1 MSMDLGTSFYALLEI
16 DPGAT
21 EDDIRRAYKR
31 LVKLFDAEG
40 PVVYG
45 LYPDEEV
52 QTLSLT
58 LREAYETLIDP
69 DKRRRYDRGLFP
81 EGHPSL
87 RRADQREAASQ
98 PRRRPEPPADP
109 LAALDLPETTPL
121 KGATI
126 LRVREVCHLSLQD
139 IAERTK
145 ISMFTLRCI
154 EGEQYADLPA
164 RVYLRGFLRQI
175 ADMLRLD
182 PDRLIR
188 DYLAAYDEWQRTF
201 DTKSWPG

>member
-1 MSMDLGTSFYALLEI
+1 MNVDGEQSYYTLLEI

-31 LVKLFDAEG
+31 LVKLFDAES

-45 LYPDEEV
+45 LYPEDEV
-52 QTLSLT
+52 QALSQA

-69 DKRRRYDRGLFP
+69 DLRRRYDRQLFP

-87 RRADQREAASQ
+87 RRADQRETAVA
-98 PRRRPEPPADP
+98 PPRRPEPPADP
-109 LAALDLPETTPL
+109 LAALDLPENTPL
-121 KGATI
+121 TGAVVQQ
-126 LRVREVCHLSLQD
+126 VREVCHLSLQD

-154 EGEQYADLPA
+154 EAEQYSDLPA

-182 PDRLIR
+182 PDRLLR
-188 DYLAAYDEWQRTF
+188 DYLAGFDEWQRTF
-201 DTKSWPG
+201 ETRPWSG